1 VGLSR
6 HELIPIAHAA
16 RILYE
21 RLHGALPPALH
32 LAERLN
38 GLAYRLAQ
46 LGSVYALGGKRSTPR
61 LVSPS
66 DIAKGYFRYGAK
78 ELHFLDGRAPLVAI
92 AVPEGCIEV
101 AARAIVAGDETAEA

>member
-1 VGLSR
+1 MSR

-16 RILYE
+16 RILYQ
-21 RLHGALPPALH
+21 RLHGVLPPELH

-66 DIAKGYFRYGAK
+66 VIAKGYFRYGAK
-78 ELHFLDGRAPLVAI
+78 ELHFLDGRAPLATL
-92 AVPEGCIEV
+92 AVPEQCIDA
-101 AARAIVAGDETAEA
+101 AARAIAAGDETVDA